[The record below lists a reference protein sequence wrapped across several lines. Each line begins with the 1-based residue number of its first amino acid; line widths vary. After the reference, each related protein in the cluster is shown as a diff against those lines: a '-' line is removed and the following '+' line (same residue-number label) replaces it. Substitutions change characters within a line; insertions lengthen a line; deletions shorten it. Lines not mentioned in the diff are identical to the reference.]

1 MYVIILQW
9 EISTKSTLK
18 STWQCNCS
26 LTDSIPRRIFVE
38 SLKRLTFWFPTHS
51 VHKSRSR
58 LPQYI
63 FPVLHLALDFT
74 VRCLLEFRQN
84 STPDYYSTPDCYSD
98 DKSNINQA
106 KINITYKHIL
116 DAMNIYKLRYSY
128 NSLFSKLM
136 KILNIYIF

>member
-1 MYVIILQW
+1 MQNCTHSHKPHKFMQHFIDLYVIKHMREQFCEILRKNVKF
-9 EISTKSTLK
+9 STK
-18 STWQCNCS
+18 
-26 LTDSIPRRIFVE
+26 F
-38 SLKRLTFWFPTHS
+38 H
-51 VHKSRSR
+51 SR
-58 LPQYI
+58 LLFQP
-63 FPVLHLALDFT
+63 
-74 VRCLLEFRQN
+74 RCLLEFRQN
-84 STPDYYSTPDCYSD
+84 SSPDYYSTPDCYSD